1 MAEIEAILDDIKKGG
16 TSGKI
21 LSVGLL
27 CVIGLLVYNL
37 VKGSSNGSNSTYIV
51 PTGYTSYPDAVTNAN
66 VIVDEVNK
74 NDNYNT
80 SVILDK
86 MKENQDN
93 IDEQFS
99 TTNDLISEKFDAT
112 NDYINNGFDTL
123 GNNIDTGIGDIE
135 EDIANLNENID
146 KMHGSVN
153 TNYNVLNNL
162 QETAKNVKESYTNI
176 ETKRGSQ
183 FYEKAT
189 YKGVSLVDGLKSI
202 GVDND
207 RKNIKAIAEANGVK
221 NYTGTANQ
229 NATLLRKLKA
239 GILKKA

>member
-37 VKGSSNGSNSTYIV
+37 VKGNNGSNSTYIV

-66 VIVDEVNK
+66 VIIDEVNK

-86 MKENQDN
+86 MKDNQDN
-93 IDEQFS
+93 IDDQFS
-99 TTNDLISEKFDAT
+99 KTNDLISEKFDAT
-112 NDYINNGFDTL
+112 NDYINNGFDAL
-123 GNNIDTGIGDIE
+123 GNKIDTGLGDIG
-135 EDIANLNENID
+135 EDIANINDNIG
-146 KMHGSVN
+146 KLQGSVN

-162 QETAKNVKESYTNI
+162 KETAKSVKESYTNI
-176 ETKRGSQ
+176 ERKKGTQ
-183 FYEKAT
+183 FYEKTT

-202 GVDND
+202 GVIDD
-207 RKNIKAIAEANGVK
+207 QKNIKAIAEVNGVK

-229 NATLLRKLKA
+229 NAYLLRKLKA
-239 GILKKA
+239 GILKRA